1 MEKFS
6 IVTGGA
12 SGLGFEFVKLLL
24 NDKYNVVIVDND
36 KKELNNIKSK
46 LDLKFE
52 KKIIVLHKDLSN
64 PNSSKEIFK
73 ELKNKNVE
81 VLINNAGFGL
91 FGMFNDTDWEIE
103 RNMIMVHVMCTTEMS
118 KLFLKN
124 MIKKKKGKILN
135 MASLAAFQPGPLMS
149 IYYSTKAFI
158 LHFSESIAN
167 ELKGSG
173 VSVTVL
179 CPGQTRTNFQKKV
192 SSKEKKINFNFS
204 TAEEVAKYGY
214 NAMMNGKTIAIP
226 GIINK
231 ILSTIH
237 RFIPRS
243 LATKLMRKIQ
253 EKNRNS

>member
-52 KKIIVLHKDLSN
+52 KKIIVLHKNLSN
-64 PNSSKEIFK
+64 PNSSKEIFN

-81 VLINNAGFGL
+81 ILINNAGFGL

-103 RNMIMVHVMCTTEMS
+103 RNMIMVHVMCTTEMT

-124 MIKKKKGKILN
+124 MIKKKKIIPIKI
-135 MASLAAFQPGPLMS
+135 
-149 IYYSTKAFI
+149 
-158 LHFSESIAN
+158 
-167 ELKGSG
+167 
-173 VSVTVL
+173 VL
-179 CPGQTRTNFQKKV
+179 FTFR
-192 SSKEKKINFNFS
+192 
-204 TAEEVAKYGY
+204 
-214 NAMMNGKTIAIP
+214 
-226 GIINK
+226 
-231 ILSTIH
+231 
-237 RFIPRS
+237 
-243 LATKLMRKIQ
+243 
-253 EKNRNS
+253 EKNNSSAFF

>member
-1 MEKFS
+1 MSLF
-6 IVTGGA
+6 T
-12 SGLGFEFVKLLL
+12 F
-24 NDKYNVVIVDND
+24 
-36 KKELNNIKSK
+36 
-46 LDLKFE
+46 
-52 KKIIVLHKDLSN
+52 N
-64 PNSSKEIFK
+64 PEN
-73 ELKNKNVE
+73 
-81 VLINNAGFGL
+81 
-91 FGMFNDTDWEIE
+91 
-103 RNMIMVHVMCTTEMS
+103 
-118 KLFLKN
+118 
-124 MIKKKKGKILN
+124 
-135 MASLAAFQPGPLMS
+135 
-149 IYYSTKAFI
+149 
-158 LHFSESIAN
+158 SESIAN

-192 SSKEKKINFNFS
+192 SSKEKRINFNFS

>member
-24 NDKYNVVIVDND
+24 IDEYNVIIIDND
-36 KKELNNIKSK
+36 KKGLNNIKSK
-46 LDLKFE
+46 IDLKHY
-52 KKIIVLHKDLSN
+52 KKIVLMHKDLSN
-64 PNSSKEIFK
+64 PDSSKEIYK
-73 ELKNKNVE
+73 EFKNKNVE
-81 VLINNAGFGL
+81 ILINNAGFGL
-91 FGMFNDTDWEIE
+91 FGKFKDTSWEIE
-103 RNMIMVHVMCTTEMS
+103 KSMIMLHVMCTTEMT
-118 KLFLKN
+118 KLFLNK
-124 MIKKKKGKILN
+124 MITNKKGKILN

-173 VSVTVL
+173 ISVTVL
-179 CPGQTRTNFQKKV
+179 CPGQTRTKFQQKV
-192 SSKEKKINFNFS
+192 SNKEKKINFNFS

-214 NAMMNGKTIAIP
+214 KAMMDGKTIAIP
-226 GIINK
+226 GTINK

-243 LATKLMRKIQ
+243 ITTKLMRKIQ

>member
-24 NDKYNVVIVDND
+24 IDKYNVVVIDND

-46 LDLKFE
+46 INFKHN
-52 KKIIVLHKDLSN
+52 KKIILMHKDLSN
-64 PNSSKEIFK
+64 PDSSIEIFK
-73 ELKNKNVE
+73 ELKNKNIE

-91 FGMFNDTDWEIE
+91 FGKFKDTNWKIE
-103 RNMIMVHVMCTTEMS
+103 RNMIMVHVMCTSEMT
-118 KLFLKN
+118 KLFLNN
-124 MIKKKKGKILN
+124 MIENKKGRILN

-192 SSKEKKINFNFS
+192 SSREKKINFNFS

-214 NAMMNGKTIAIP
+214 DAMMNGKTIAIP

>member
-24 NDKYNVVIVDND
+24 IDKYNVVVIDND

-46 LDLKFE
+46 INFKHN
-52 KKIIVLHKDLSN
+52 KKIILMHKDLSN
-64 PNSSKEIFK
+64 PDSSIEIFK
-73 ELKNKNVE
+73 ELKNKNIE

-91 FGMFNDTDWEIE
+91 FGKFKDTNWKIE
-103 RNMIMVHVMCTTEMS
+103 RNMIMVHVMCTTEMT
-118 KLFLKN
+118 KLFLNN
-124 MIKKKKGKILN
+124 MIENKKGRILN

-149 IYYSTKAFI
+149 IYYATKAFI

-192 SSKEKKINFNFS
+192 SSREKKINFNFS

-214 NAMMNGKTIAIP
+214 DAMMNGKTIAIP

>member
-1 MEKFS
+1 
-6 IVTGGA
+6 
-12 SGLGFEFVKLLL
+12 
-24 NDKYNVVIVDND
+24 
-36 KKELNNIKSK
+36 
-46 LDLKFE
+46 
-52 KKIIVLHKDLSN
+52 
-64 PNSSKEIFK
+64 
-73 ELKNKNVE
+73 
-81 VLINNAGFGL
+81 
-91 FGMFNDTDWEIE
+91 MFNDTDWEIE
-103 RNMIMVHVMCTTEMS
+103 RNMIMVHVMCTTEMT

-124 MIKKKKGKILN
+124 MIMKKKGKILN

>member
-12 SGLGFEFVKLLL
+12 SGLGLEFVKLLL
-24 NDKYNVVIVDND
+24 IDKYNVVVIDND

-46 LDLKFE
+46 INFKHN
-52 KKIIVLHKDLSN
+52 KKIILMHKDLSN
-64 PNSSKEIFK
+64 PDSSIEIFK
-73 ELKNKNVE
+73 ELKNKNIE

-91 FGMFNDTDWEIE
+91 FGKFKDTNWKIE
-103 RNMIMVHVMCTTEMS
+103 RNMIMVHVMCTTEMT
-118 KLFLKN
+118 KLFLNN
-124 MIKKKKGKILN
+124 MIENKKGRILN

-192 SSKEKKINFNFS
+192 SSREKKINFNFS

-214 NAMMNGKTIAIP
+214 EAMMNGKTIAIP

>member
-24 NDKYNVVIVDND
+24 IDKYNVVVIDND

-46 LDLKFE
+46 INFKHN
-52 KKIIVLHKDLSN
+52 KKIILMHKDLSN
-64 PNSSKEIFK
+64 PDSSIEIFK
-73 ELKNKNVE
+73 ELKNKNIE

-91 FGMFNDTDWEIE
+91 FGKFKDTNWKIE
-103 RNMIMVHVMCTTEMS
+103 RNMIMVHVMCTTEMT
-118 KLFLKN
+118 KLFLNN
-124 MIKKKKGKILN
+124 MIENKKGRILN

-158 LHFSESIAN
+158 LHFSESISN

-173 VSVTVL
+173 VTVTVL
-179 CPGQTRTNFQKKV
+179 CPGQTKTNFQKKV

-214 NAMMNGKTIAIP
+214 EAMMNGKTIAIP

-243 LATKLMRKIQ
+243 LTTKLMRKIQ

>member
-24 NDKYNVVIVDND
+24 IDKYNVVIIDND

-46 LDLKFE
+46 IDLKHNR
-52 KKIIVLHKDLSN
+52 KIILMHKDLSN
-64 PNSSKEIFK
+64 PDSSIEIFK

-81 VLINNAGFGL
+81 ILINNAGFGL
-91 FGMFNDTDWEIE
+91 FGKFKDTNWEIE
-103 RNMIMVHVMCTTEMS
+103 RNMIMVHVMCTTELT
-118 KLFLKN
+118 KLFLNN

-158 LHFSESIAN
+158 LHFSESISN

-173 VSVTVL
+173 VTVTVL
-179 CPGQTRTNFQKKV
+179 CPGQTKTNFQKKV
-192 SSKEKKINFNFS
+192 SSKEKK
-204 TAEEVAKYGY
+204 
-214 NAMMNGKTIAIP
+214 
-226 GIINK
+226 NK
-231 ILSTIH
+231 
-237 RFIPRS
+237 F
-243 LATKLMRKIQ
+243 
-253 EKNRNS
+253 

>member
-1 MEKFS
+1 MKKFS

-12 SGLGFEFVKLLL
+12 NGLGFEFVKLLL
-24 NDKYNVVIVDND
+24 IDKYNVVVIDND

-46 LDLKFE
+46 INFKHN
-52 KKIIVLHKDLSN
+52 KKIILMHKDLSK
-64 PNSSKEIFK
+64 PDSSIEIFK
-73 ELKNKNVE
+73 KLKNKNIE

-91 FGMFNDTDWEIE
+91 FGKFKDTNWEIE
-103 RNMIMVHVMCTTEMS
+103 RNMIMVHVMCTTEMT
-118 KLFLKN
+118 KLFLNN
-124 MIKKKKGKILN
+124 MIKNKKGRILN

-149 IYYSTKAFI
+149 IYYATKAFI

-192 SSKEKKINFNFS
+192 SNKEKKINFNFS

-214 NAMMNGKTIAIP
+214 EAMMIGKTIAIP

>member
-24 NDKYNVVIVDND
+24 IDKYNVVVIDND

-46 LDLKFE
+46 INFKHN
-52 KKIIVLHKDLSN
+52 KKIILMHKDLSN
-64 PNSSKEIFK
+64 PDSSIEIFK
-73 ELKNKNVE
+73 ELKNKNIE

-91 FGMFNDTDWEIE
+91 FGKFKDTNWKIE
-103 RNMIMVHVMCTTEMS
+103 RNMIMVHVMCTTEMT
-118 KLFLKN
+118 KLFLNN
-124 MIKKKKGKILN
+124 MIENKKGRILN

-149 IYYSTKAFI
+149 VYYSTKAFI

-192 SSKEKKINFNFS
+192 SSREKKINFNFS

-214 NAMMNGKTIAIP
+214 EAMMNGKTIAIP

>member
-24 NDKYNVVIVDND
+24 IDKYNVVVIDND

-46 LDLKFE
+46 INFKHN
-52 KKIIVLHKDLSN
+52 KKIILMHKDLSN
-64 PNSSKEIFK
+64 PDSSIEIFK
-73 ELKNKNVE
+73 ELKNKNIE

-91 FGMFNDTDWEIE
+91 FGKFKDTNWKIE
-103 RNMIMVHVMCTTEMS
+103 RNMIMVHVMCTTEMT
-118 KLFLKN
+118 KLFLNN
-124 MIKKKKGKILN
+124 MIENKKGRILN

-158 LHFSESIAN
+158 LHFSESTAN
-167 ELKGSG
+167 ELKGTG

-192 SSKEKKINFNFS
+192 SSREKKINFNFS

-214 NAMMNGKTIAIP
+214 DAMMNGKTIAIP

>member
-24 NDKYNVVIVDND
+24 IDKYNVVVIDND

-46 LDLKFE
+46 INFKHN
-52 KKIIVLHKDLSN
+52 KKIILMHKDLSN
-64 PNSSKEIFK
+64 PDSSIEIFK
-73 ELKNKNVE
+73 ELKNKNIE

-91 FGMFNDTDWEIE
+91 FGKFKDTNWKIE
-103 RNMIMVHVMCTTEMS
+103 RNMIMVHVMCTTEMT
-118 KLFLKN
+118 KLFLNN
-124 MIKKKKGKILN
+124 MIENKKGRILN

-158 LHFSESIAN
+158 LHFSESISN

-173 VSVTVL
+173 VTVTVL

-192 SSKEKKINFNFS
+192 SSREKKINFNFS

-214 NAMMNGKTIAIP
+214 EAMMNGKTIAIP

>member
-24 NDKYNVVIVDND
+24 NDKYNVIIVDND
-36 KKELNNIKSK
+36 KKELNKIKSK

-52 KKIIVLHKDLSN
+52 KKINVLHKDLSN

-73 ELKNKNVE
+73 KLKNKNVE
-81 VLINNAGFGL
+81 ILINNAGFGL

-103 RNMIMVHVMCTTEMS
+103 RNMIMVHVMCTTEMT

-192 SSKEKKINFNFS
+192 SSKEKK
-204 TAEEVAKYGY
+204 
-214 NAMMNGKTIAIP
+214 
-226 GIINK
+226 NK
-231 ILSTIH
+231 
-237 RFIPRS
+237 F
-243 LATKLMRKIQ
+243 
-253 EKNRNS
+253 

>member
-24 NDKYNVVIVDND
+24 IDKYNVVVIDND

-46 LDLKFE
+46 INFKHN
-52 KKIIVLHKDLSN
+52 KKIILMHKDLSN
-64 PNSSKEIFK
+64 PDSSIEIFK
-73 ELKNKNVE
+73 ELKNKNIE

-91 FGMFNDTDWEIE
+91 FGKFKDTNWKIE
-103 RNMIMVHVMCTTEMS
+103 RNMIMVHVMCTTEMT
-118 KLFLKN
+118 KLFLNN
-124 MIKKKKGKILN
+124 MIENKKGRILN

-192 SSKEKKINFNFS
+192 SSREKKINFNFS
-204 TAEEVAKYGY
+204 TAEKVAKYGY
-214 NAMMNGKTIAIP
+214 EAMMNGKTIAIP

>member
-24 NDKYNVVIVDND
+24 IDKYNVVVIDND

-46 LDLKFE
+46 INFKHN
-52 KKIIVLHKDLSN
+52 KKIILMHKDLSN
-64 PNSSKEIFK
+64 PDSSIEIFK
-73 ELKNKNVE
+73 ELKNKNIE

-91 FGMFNDTDWEIE
+91 FGKFKDTNWKIE
-103 RNMIMVHVMCTTEMS
+103 RNMIMVHVMCTTEMT
-118 KLFLKN
+118 KLFLNN
-124 MIKKKKGKILN
+124 MIENKKGRILN

-192 SSKEKKINFNFS
+192 SSREKKINFNFS

-214 NAMMNGKTIAIP
+214 DAMMNGKTIAIP

-243 LATKLMRKIQ
+243 FATKLMRKIQ

>member
-24 NDKYNVVIVDND
+24 IDKYNVVVIDND

-46 LDLKFE
+46 INLKHN
-52 KKIIVLHKDLSN
+52 KKIILMHKDLSN
-64 PNSSKEIFK
+64 PDSSIEIFK
-73 ELKNKNVE
+73 ELKNKNIE

-91 FGMFNDTDWEIE
+91 FGKFKDTNWKIE
-103 RNMIMVHVMCTTEMS
+103 RNMIMVHVMCTTEMT
-118 KLFLKN
+118 KLFLNN
-124 MIKKKKGKILN
+124 MIENKKGRILN

-192 SSKEKKINFNFS
+192 SSREKKINFNFS
-204 TAEEVAKYGY
+204 TAEKVAKYGY
-214 NAMMNGKTIAIP
+214 DAMMNGKTIAIP

-243 LATKLMRKIQ
+243 FATKLMRKIQ